1 MLPVFIVFSQRIN
14 NGLQVFFIT
23 YKISIARINKN
34 CFYIMLFDI
43 MGICFLYAEEIL
55 IRNILFK
62 SSFSFF
68 NVLLQ
73 FIHWRVEV
81 NDNVGLH
88 DLLVNNFKQ
97 ALVQTEFIFV
107 QIYFCK

>member
-1 MLPVFIVFSQRIN
+1 MLPVFIIFSQRIN

-23 YKISIARINKN
+23 YKISITRINKN

-43 MGICFLYAEEIL
+43 VSIGLLYIEKIF
-55 IRNILFK
+55 IGNILFK

-73 FIHWRVEV
+73 FIYW
-81 NDNVGLH
+81 
-88 DLLVNNFKQ
+88 
-97 ALVQTEFIFV
+97 
-107 QIYFCK
+107 